1 MSAYPIHLVSM
12 ATVLMVFEIT
22 LVSVMMDSLEETVM
36 KKVSSI

>member
-1 MSAYPIHLVSM
+1 MSAYPFHLVSM